1 MCNDD
6 DYDDGNDD
14 RVVSSINLGRTEQDL
29 LVQESPLRPR
39 VVYKFLSSRSFVKS
53 RWLWD
58 QRTHMMDFSASFVGG
73 SGGMLPWKMFEN
85 WNAGERISGILGHE
99 AKTSVE
105 IIKLQ
110 LYCEN
115 HVTQRKTK

>member
-1 MCNDD
+1 
-6 DYDDGNDD
+6 
-14 RVVSSINLGRTEQDL
+14 
-29 LVQESPLRPR
+29 
-39 VVYKFLSSRSFVKS
+39 
-53 RWLWD
+53 
-58 QRTHMMDFSASFVGG
+58 
-73 SGGMLPWKMFEN
+73 MLPQKIFEN
-85 WNAGERISGILGHE
+85 WNAGKRISGILAHE